1 MDKQKSIQV
10 LQGYATGLA
19 TQSRAHKVQSQ
30 LFASQGFSK
39 LAEKYAGHADEEMD
53 NVNKFVERII
63 DLGGEAKVE
72 ASPAFPIYSDPVE
85 FIKADLA
92 ISERE
97 VPVLMNVVADLSGDF
112 KTYDILRDYA
122 LDEEEDMFW
131 MQGQLELIEK
141 IGLQNWLVQQL

>member
-10 LQGYATGLA
+10 LQAYATGLA

-30 LFASQGFSK
+30 VFASQGFSK
-39 LAEKYAGHADEEMD
+39 LAEKYAGHADEEME

-72 ASPAFPIYSDPVE
+72 ASPAFPIYTDVVE
-85 FIKADLA
+85 FLKADLA

-97 VPVLMNVVADLSGDF
+97 VPVLMQVTKSLEEDF
-112 KTYDILRDYA
+112 KTYDILREYA

-131 MQGQLELIEK
+131 MQGTLELIEK
-141 IGLQNWLVQQL
+141 IGLQNWLSKQL

>member
-10 LQGYATGLA
+10 LQAYATGLA

-30 LFASQGFSK
+30 LFASQGLSK

-72 ASPAFPIYSDPVE
+72 ASPAFPIYADPVE
-85 FIKADLA
+85 FIKADLK
-92 ISERE
+92 ISVEQ
-97 VPVLMNVVADLSGDF
+97 VPVLMQTTSCLADDF
-112 KTYDILRDYA
+112 KTYDLLREYA
-122 LDEEEDMFW
+122 LDEEEDMYW

-141 IGLQNWLVQQL
+141 IGVQNWLVQQI

>member
-1 MDKQKSIQV
+1 
-10 LQGYATGLA
+10 
-19 TQSRAHKVQSQ
+19 
-30 LFASQGFSK
+30 
-39 LAEKYAGHADEEMD
+39 MD

-85 FIKADLA
+85 FIKADLV

-97 VPVLMNVVADLSGDF
+97 VPVLMQVTKSLEDDF
-112 KTYDILRDYA
+112 KTYDLLREYA

-131 MQGQLELIEK
+131 MQEQLELIEK
-141 IGLQNWLVQQL
+141 IGLQNWLVKQL